1 MKNNILGI
9 AGVLLVSGISVS
21 AQEFSP
27 PLTSDYVLDQTSVY
41 VDDQLNSLTRL
52 PSDLNCV
59 LTNIGLGNVNL
70 VNRIWNAS
78 YPEAK
83 CHNADWEG
91 MVNVVVSSSRASNS
105 TPQELIA
112 WMSFERQP
120 VAGVVAL
127 GHRSL

>member
-21 AQEFSP
+21 AQEFNP
-27 PLTSDYVLDQTSVY
+27 PLNSDYVLDQTSVY

-112 WMSFERQP
+112 WMSFESAPHQ
-120 VAGVVAL
+120 VYYDINDV
-127 GHRSL
+127 